1 MNESVKILF
10 GLIGG
15 LALFLYG
22 MNSMSDALQKA
33 AGEKMKK
40 IVLCMIA
47 GLLSFG
53 VQAQDKYAEIKFDA
67 TSFDFGKFYSDAGK
81 QSHTFTF
88 TNTGNMPLII
98 NQAMTSCG
106 CTVSTYTKEPVAP
119 GKTGTVN
126 VTYNGLG
133 KFPGKFKKSVTLR
146 TNSKTPMVRLYI
158 EGNME
163 ERK

>member
-1 MNESVKILF
+1 
-10 GLIGG
+10 
-15 LALFLYG
+15 
-22 MNSMSDALQKA
+22 
-33 AGEKMKK
+33 
-40 IVLCMIA
+40 
-47 GLLSFG
+47 
-53 VQAQDKYAEIKFDA
+53 
-67 TSFDFGKFYSDAGK
+67 
-81 QSHTFTF
+81 
-88 TNTGNMPLII
+88 
-98 NQAMTSCG
+98 MTSCG

-146 TNSKTPMVRLYI
+146 TNSKTSMVRLYI

>member
-1 MNESVKILF
+1 MKRTILLVMTALF
-10 GLIGG
+10 GL
-15 LALFLYG
+15 
-22 MNSMSDALQKA
+22 A
-33 AGEKMKK
+33 A
-40 IVLCMIA
+40 
-47 GLLSFG
+47 
-53 VQAQDKYAEIKFDA
+53 QAQDKYAEIKFDA

-119 GKTGTVN
+119 GKTGKVN

-133 KFPGKFKKSVTLR
+133 KFPGKFKKTITLR
-146 TNSKTPMVRLYI
+146 TNAKNSVVRLYI
-158 EGNME
+158 EGDMQ
-163 ERK
+163 EREQ

>member
-1 MNESVKILF
+1 
-10 GLIGG
+10 
-15 LALFLYG
+15 
-22 MNSMSDALQKA
+22 
-33 AGEKMKK
+33 MKK

-47 GLLSFG
+47 GLLGFAA
-53 VQAQDKYAEIKFDA
+53 QAQNKYAEIKFDA

-119 GKTGTVN
+119 GKTGTVK

-133 KFPGKFKKSVTLR
+133 KFPGKFKKTITLR
-146 TNSKTPMVRLYI
+146 TNAKTTMVRLCI
-158 EGNME
+158 EGDMQ
-163 ERK
+163 ERQ

>member
-1 MNESVKILF
+1 
-10 GLIGG
+10 
-15 LALFLYG
+15 
-22 MNSMSDALQKA
+22 
-33 AGEKMKK
+33 MKK

-47 GLLSFG
+47 GLLSFAA
-53 VQAQDKYAEIKFDA
+53 QAQEKYAEIKFDS
-67 TSFDFGKFYSDAGK
+67 TTFDFGKFYSDAGK

-119 GKTGTVN
+119 GKTGKVN

-133 KFPGKFKKSVTLR
+133 KFPGKFKKTITLR
-146 TNSKTPMVRLYI
+146 TNAKTTMVRLCI
-158 EGNME
+158 EGDMQ
-163 ERK
+163 ERQ

>member
-1 MNESVKILF
+1 MRRALLLVVYKVLLLIYYLYICIDIKRRENEKDCFVYDSR
-10 GLIGG
+10 
-15 LALFLYG
+15 
-22 MNSMSDALQKA
+22 
-33 AGEKMKK
+33 
-40 IVLCMIA
+40 IA
-47 GLLSFG
+47 EFWL
-53 VQAQDKYAEIKFDA
+53 QAQDKYAEIKFDA